1 MVTRDSKGICGNQLN
16 LIKMK
21 NKTGLTIAS
30 ITTIEQLVKECVQ
43 KGEYSEAQEL
53 TQSINRKLT
62 LQEIDSIALYHLELA
77 EPRLWHV
84 LDIAEE
90 TKVSRS
96 ILEKVIQKSTTEGS
110 MWIAYRAAQIAK
122 RKLSQNEVDAI
133 YLAISKKYETQPEQF
148 KKEVYDALYYD
159 TMYDV
164 GRNDRVRH
172 IKMDVNPSHEV
183 ANQLLEKCL
192 EQNLID
198 LGFTICWIRGQ
209 KDQVKQELIDQLVIK
224 HHSSGN
230 GLSVDTPKK
239 EVIKQAS
246 LPVIESMLREFME
259 KSHDS
264 RSLFYYAECDS
275 TGAIATIV
283 VDVLLEDAEKIE
295 DKFKKED
302 ALKNLVDKV
311 TNHVYKI
318 NYQTSTIEKLVEAN
332 FRSGLWFENLKLA
345 INSKVSQEISDKI
358 LMDIKSRQ
366 VHYRALE
373 LYRERGGP
381 DEVKQWLI
389 ETFSCNYEI
398 SSHLKFDPKIVAE
411 LGGREAMDALVIK
424 LLKADRVYDAIQA
437 AKLIYL
443 SKDKREEVIV
453 ASIKTYGVLHLV
465 EDLLRLNKRKLTQT
479 EIDTMFQSKIEE
491 LRSKDYN
498 LHSNADTAIEFLKLN
513 PSEELIDSLI
523 GALKEKKLI
532 AKLVQVL
539 IFTGK
544 QVKTS

>member
-1 MVTRDSKGICGNQLN
+1 
-16 LIKMK
+16 MK
-21 NKTGLTIAS
+21 NKTGLATDSIA
-30 ITTIEQLVKECVQ
+30 TIELLIKECVQ
-43 KGEYSEAQEL
+43 KGEYDEAKEL
-53 TQSINRKLT
+53 AQFINRKLT
-62 LQEIDSIALYHLELA
+62 LQEIDSIAIYHLELT
-77 EPRLWHV
+77 EPRPWHV
-84 LDIAEE
+84 LGIAEE

-96 ILEKVIQKSTTEGS
+96 ILEKIIQKSTTEGS

-133 YLAISKKYETQPEQF
+133 YLAILKKETKPEQF
-148 KKEVYDALYYD
+148 KKEVNDALYYD

-164 GRNDRVRH
+164 GRKDRVRH
-172 IKMDVNPSHEV
+172 IKMDVNPSQEV

-198 LGFTICWIRGQ
+198 LGFTICWIRRQ
-209 KDQVKQELIDQLVIK
+209 KDQVKQELIDQLVMR
-224 HHSSGN
+224 HHASGDR
-230 GLSVDTPKK
+230 LSVDTPKK
-239 EVIKQAS
+239 EVIMQAS
-246 LPVIESMLREFME
+246 LPVIESMLKEFME

-264 RSLFYYAECDS
+264 YSLFYYAECDS
-275 TGAIATIV
+275 TGTIAAIV
-283 VDVLLEDAEKIE
+283 VDVLLEDAEKIQ

-302 ALKNLVDKV
+302 ALKDLVDKV

-318 NYQTSTIEKLVEAN
+318 NYQTSTIEKLVEVN

-366 VHYRALE
+366 IHYRTLE

-411 LGGREAMDALVIK
+411 LGGREAMDALVVK

-443 SKDKREEVIV
+443 SKDKREEVIA

-465 EDLLRLNKRKLTQT
+465 EDLLKLNKRKLTQA
-479 EIDTMFQSKIEE
+479 EIDTMFQSRIEE

-498 LHSNADTAIEFLKLN
+498 LHPNADTAIELLKLN
-513 PSEELIDSLI
+513 PSKELIDSLVV
-523 GALKEKKLI
+523 ALKEKKLM

-539 IFTGK
+539 VFTGK
-544 QVKTS
+544 QIKTS